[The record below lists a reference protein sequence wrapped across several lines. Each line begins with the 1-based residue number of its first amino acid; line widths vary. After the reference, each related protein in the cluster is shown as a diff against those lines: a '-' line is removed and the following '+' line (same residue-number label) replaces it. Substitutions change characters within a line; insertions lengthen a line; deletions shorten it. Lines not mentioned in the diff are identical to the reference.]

1 MGGAGLIGSLS
12 HLTNP
17 FSVEGGVG
25 GPLQYLPPLLCAHSF
40 QWQRPPSP
48 LPNPMSRSGVLA
60 VGGCAL
66 VFCWFHSA
74 SFFGYIYQ
82 NNNLFLTNNIGTLA
96 QSLRSTISPFRVE
109 VHGSIPGPSNH
120 FDGMTPHGCSRCCSL
135 SLIISM
141 MTKHLRGCVRSSAAC
156 SSQ

>member
-1 MGGAGLIGSLS
+1 LALCHISLA
-12 HLTNP
+12 P
-17 FSVEGGVG
+17 FPWKETWKAHCNIYPPYSAPTASNGNASLCLVLGFWLWVGVRW
-25 GPLQYLPPLLCAHSF
+25 C
-40 QWQRPPSP
+40 
-48 LPNPMSRSGVLA
+48 
-60 VGGCAL
+60 
-66 VFCWFHSA
+66 CWFHSA

-82 NNNLFLTNNIGTLA
+82 NNTFFLTNNIGTLA
-96 QSLRSTISPFRVE
+96 QSLRSTNSPFRVE

-156 SSQ
+156 SRQ